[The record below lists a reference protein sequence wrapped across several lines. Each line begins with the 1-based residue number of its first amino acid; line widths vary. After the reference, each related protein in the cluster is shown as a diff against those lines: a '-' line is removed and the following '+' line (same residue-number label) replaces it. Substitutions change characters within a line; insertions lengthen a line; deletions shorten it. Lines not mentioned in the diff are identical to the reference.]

1 MLTVASGGFS
11 VGNCV
16 AIFLRSLT
24 HWVTLANFPDSAPV
38 PKASDLLGAEA

>member
-11 VGNCV
+11 VGSCV
-16 AIFLRSLT
+16 AIFPLALT
-24 HWVTLANFPDSAPV
+24 HWVTMANFPGFMPV